1 MWLPQ
6 HIHTHYSLLDG
17 IIQPEK
23 LASKLK
29 ELNYT
34 HCTITDHGTISG
46 CIEFFLKLKK
56 ENIKPILGSEL
67 YICEKSASIK
77 DEENKKLK
85 HMVVLAKNKTGWLN
99 LINLTSKSNSHE
111 NFYYKPRLSL
121 DDFKTHDRGSI
132 LAFTGH
138 PGSVLGD
145 CLYDMDLAEKK
156 LLELVEVFGKENL
169 VIELQ
174 LFFGGNEE
182 NVEKLRFLSKKHGI
196 RCIASTDSH
205 YLNKKDVDIHRI
217 ILCSNLKLKLKE
229 VKNKLLNNEEVPL
242 SSFFTKECFYLHTEE
257 ELKAFG
263 HTEEEINCE
272 DIIAQFEEFKI
283 EHPPLLPDF
292 SKEDQNEI
300 LLDICRQGWKKKYK
314 STWNTTLYVNRVK
327 KELAIIKDNNLAG
340 YFLIVLDYINKA
352 KEDGYLVGPG
362 RGSVCGSLVAY
373 LSGITNVD
381 PLEYDLL
388 FERFF
393 NPGRSFPKHISFK
406 EYKYIDDYRNNKYD

>member
-29 ELNYT
+29 SFGYT
-34 HCTITDHGTISG
+34 HCTITDHGSISG
-46 CIEFFLKLKK
+46 CIEFFSKLKK
-56 ENIKPILGSEL
+56 EGIKPVFGCEF
-67 YICEKSASIK
+67 YISPNSASIK
-77 DEENKKLK
+77 DDSNKNLK

-99 LINLTSKSNSHE
+99 LVNLVSKSNSNE

-121 DDFKTHDRGSI
+121 DDFKTHDRGS
-132 LAFTGH
+132 LFAFTGH

-145 CLYDMDLAEKK
+145 CLHDRELAEKEILK
-156 LLELVEVFGKENL
+156 LIDVFGKENL
-169 VIELQ
+169 IIELQ
-174 LFFGGNEE
+174 LFFGGNEQ
-182 NVEKLRFLSKKHGI
+182 NVEILRDLAKKYGL
-196 RCIASTDSH
+196 RAIACTDSH
-205 YLNKKDVDIHRI
+205 YLEKKDADIHRI
-217 ILCSNLKLKLKE
+217 VLCSNLKLKLKE
-229 VKNKLLNNEEVPL
+229 MKNKISNNESVPFKG
-242 SSFFTKECFYLHTEE
+242 FFTKDCFYLHTEE
-257 ELKAFG
+257 ELKSFG
-263 HTEEEINCE
+263 HTEEEIDCS
-272 DIIAQFEEFKI
+272 DLISQI
-283 EHPPLLPDF
+283 ENFSIENAPLLPDF

-300 LLDICRQGWKKKYK
+300 LANICREGWKRKYK
-314 STWNTTLYVNRVK
+314 QTWNTKEYVSRVK
-327 KELAIIKDNNLAG
+327 KELAVIKDNNLAG

-352 KEDGYLVGPG
+352 KKDGYLVGPG

-381 PLEYDLL
+381 PIKYDLL

-393 NPGRSFPKHISFK
+393 NPGRSFPKHISFE